1 MDEKLTSNHNK
12 KPSREGFLH
21 YLFTLSGVSQ
31 VWLPDRGEGKGCR
44 DQRAVSARFCISAY
58 ISAVRRASD
67 NMLLRSFFTYESHR
81 FQRVF
86 IGKQREH
93 RYKKHSCREAEIPRL
108 PAIEILQYKRY
119 RYHGNQPDEDKYKIF
134 LPHLVYFV
142 TTAPSP
148 RISRRSRSIFFSGEA
163 PMPTAFIYLPCE
175 IS

>member
-1 MDEKLTSNHNK
+1 MRSL
-12 KPSREGFLH
+12 FLFM
-21 YLFTLSGVSQ
+21 LQGALS
-31 VWLPDRGEGKGCR
+31 DRRGGKGCR
-44 DQRAVSARFCISAY
+44 DPRAVSAHFCISAY

-67 NMLLRSFFTYESHR
+67 NMLLRSFFAHESHR

-93 RYKKHSCREAEIPRL
+93 RYEKHSCRETEISCL
-108 PAIEILQYKRY
+108 FAIEILQYKRY

-134 LPHLVYFV
+134 LLHLVYLV

-148 RISRRSRSIFFSGEA
+148 RISRRSRSIFFSGEV